1 MATEQPNFGGLR
13 VAAFES
19 RRAAELAALVERMG
33 GVPSVSPSMREVPL
47 PHNPEAID
55 FANRLITGQI
65 EVVIFMTGVGVRH
78 LVAQVERHVDRKRFL
93 EALSD
98 VVTIAR
104 GPKPTAALKELGVG
118 PTHRTEEPN
127 TWREV
132 LAVVDQRVPVANQTV
147 GLLEYG
153 QPNTSLV
160 AGLEARGAHVIKV
173 KVYRWDLPEDT
184 RPLESNIRDL
194 AQGLVDVAL
203 FTSSHQVTN
212 VLMMAE
218 RIGLSD
224 QLRSGLG
231 QAVIASIGPDTSE
244 TLRHYGFSVD
254 IEPEHAGMGQLVVAA
269 SRSGELLTRKRRGAL
284 FADALANA
292 AGPVG
297 NPPTSAPAV
306 TIAPRGKGQP
316 WYDSPFMKACR
327 LERTDRTPI
336 WLMRQAGRYLPE
348 YRAIREKTTFL
359 ELCKNPSLC
368 AEVMVTA
375 VRRLGVDAAIIFA
388 DLLPILEP
396 IGFALEYSRGEGPL
410 IANPVRDSR
419 DVDRVRELDDIGPM
433 GFVID
438 TVRLTRA
445 GLSPEL
451 PLLGFAGAPF
461 TLASYAI
468 EGGASRNYLHTK
480 ALMYRDPGAWHA
492 LLSRLA
498 RATIRYLNAQIAAG
512 TQAVQI
518 FDSWVGCLGPSD
530 YREFVLPHTRAV
542 IEGITAGV
550 PVINFATGN
559 PALVPLLAEAGGQV
573 IGVDWRIELHDAWR
587 AIGSGKGI
595 QGNLDPAVLLAGRD
609 EICRRAKQIVDQA
622 AGRLGHIFNL
632 GHGVL
637 PQTPPENARALVDA
651 VHELSERRSASGG

>member
-1 MATEQPNFGGLR
+1 MTAEQPNFGGLR

-19 RRAAELAALVERMG
+19 RRAGELAALVERMG
-33 GVPSVSPSMREVPL
+33 GVPSVSPSMREIPL
-47 PHNPEAID
+47 PQNPEAVD

-78 LVAQVERHVDRKRFL
+78 LVSQVERHVDRKRFL

-98 VVTIAR
+98 VVTITR

-132 LAVVDQRVPVANQTV
+132 LAVVDHRVPVANQTV

-160 AGLEARGAHVIKV
+160 AGLEARGAHVLKL

-184 RPLESNIRDL
+184 GPLESNVQAISN
-194 AQGLVDVAL
+194 GLIDVAM

-212 VLMMAE
+212 LLLMAE
-218 RIGLSD
+218 RMGLSD
-224 QLRSGLG
+224 LLRTGLEH
-231 QAVIASIGPDTSE
+231 AVIASIGPDTSE
-244 TLRHYGFSVD
+244 TLRQYGFSVD

-269 SRSGELLTRKRRGAL
+269 SRSGELLTRKRRGELFTVAL
-284 FADALANA
+284 PSA

-297 NPPTSAPAV
+297 NPPTTAPGV
-306 TIAPRGKGQP
+306 TIAPRGQGQP
-316 WYDSPFMKACR
+316 WFDSPFMKACR
-327 LERTDRTPI
+327 LEPSDCTPI

-348 YRAIREKTTFL
+348 YRAVREKTTFL
-359 ELCKNPSLC
+359 ELCKDPALC
-368 AEVMVTA
+368 AEVMITA

-396 IGFALEYSRGEGPL
+396 MGFELEYTRGEGPL
-410 IANPVRDSR
+410 IRNPVREPGKIGG
-419 DVDRVRELDDIGPM
+419 VRELDEVGPL
-433 GFVID
+433 GFVME

-468 EGGASRNYLHTK
+468 EGGASRNFVHTK
-480 ALMYRDPGAWHA
+480 SLMYCNPGAWHE
-492 LLSRLA
+492 LLARLT

-512 TQAVQI
+512 VQAVQL
-518 FDSWVGCLGPSD
+518 FDSWVGCLSPTD
-530 YREFVLPHTRAV
+530 YRQFVLPHTKAV
-542 IEGITAGV
+542 IDGLTAGV

-559 PALVPLLAEAGGQV
+559 PALVSLLAEAGGQV
-573 IGVDWRIELHDAWR
+573 IGVDWRIELQDAWR
-587 AIGSGKGI
+587 AIGAVKGI
-595 QGNLDPAVLLAGRD
+595 QGNLDPTALLAGRD
-609 EICRRAKQIVDQA
+609 EIRRRARLILDQA
-622 AGRLGHIFNL
+622 GRRPGHIFNL

-637 PQTPPENARALVDA
+637 PQTPPENAPALVDA
-651 VHELSERRSASGG
+651 VHELSQKRTASGG

>member
-1 MATEQPNFGGLR
+1 MAPEQPNFGGLR

-19 RRAAELAALVERMG
+19 RRAAELTALVERMG

-47 PHNPEAID
+47 PHNPEAVN

-160 AGLEARGAHVIKV
+160 AGLEARGAHVVKL
-173 KVYRWDLPEDT
+173 KVYRWDLPDDT
-184 RPLESNIRDL
+184 GPLENNIRAL
-194 AQGLVDVAL
+194 ADGRIDVAM

-224 QLRSGLG
+224 QLRRGLG

-284 FADALANA
+284 FTVAPPSS

-297 NPPTSAPAV
+297 NPPPSAPAV
-306 TIAPRGKGQP
+306 TIAPRGQGQP

-327 LERTDRTPI
+327 LEPTDRTPI

-348 YRAIREKTTFL
+348 YRAIREKMTFL

-368 AEVMVTA
+368 AEVMITA

-396 IGFALEYSRGEGPL
+396 MGFALEYSRGEGPL
-410 IANPVRDSR
+410 IANPVRQPR
-419 DVDRVRELDDIGPM
+419 DVDRVKELDDIGPM

-445 GLSPEL
+445 GLSPET
-451 PLLGFAGAPF
+451 PLIGFAGAPF

-512 TQAVQI
+512 AQAVQI
-518 FDSWVGCLGPSD
+518 FDSWVGCLGPGD
-530 YREFVLPHTRAV
+530 YREFILPHTKAV
-542 IEGITAGV
+542 IDGITAGV
-550 PVINFATGN
+550 PVINFTTGN
-559 PALVPLLAEAGGQV
+559 PALVPLLGEAGGQV

-587 AIGSGKGI
+587 TIGPGKGI

-609 EICRRAKQIVDQA
+609 EIRRRAKQILDQA
-622 AGRLGHIFNL
+622 AGRPGHIFNL

-637 PQTPPENARALVDA
+637 PQTPPENAIALVEA
-651 VHELSERRSASGG
+651 VHELSINRS